1 MHLQISRENIMD
13 NDIPGARLFECMEDF
28 FFDNSSKR
36 CVPECGKWTY
46 TTHRDDRILTGFSKR
61 CVPECGKWT
70 YTTHRDDRILT
81 GFSITGILLAI
92 LLSIIFVVGS
102 GIKHKQMF
110 RFPAIFLVYSAVT
123 LLIYGFFN
131 FATKFDR
138 ETVICSSRNL
148 VETLDKGGTSFYCLF
163 VGMTVIIAHIV
174 FINNVFLQGHSLYMQ
189 EYRLFSGGFPI
200 PQF

>member
-1 MHLQISRENIMD
+1 MCTRVWEVDLYNTQRRQNTHWIQHHWNIAG
-13 NDIPGARLFECMEDF
+13 NTLVYNLC
-28 FFDNSSKR
+28 SWL
-36 CVPECGKWTY
+36 C
-46 TTHRDDRILTGFSKR
+46 
-61 CVPECGKWT
+61 
-70 YTTHRDDRILT
+70 
-81 GFSITGILLAI
+81 
-92 LLSIIFVVGS
+92 
-102 GIKHKQMF
+102 GIKHKQMWDRFFWCNISLITFHTYRF